1 MPRVLVCIKH
11 SLNVAELS
19 VDKETGRVV
28 TAGAPKKMSDF
39 DRNAVEEALKLRED
53 GWEAV
58 AVTVGDEEAKMA
70 LREALAM
77 GVDSAY
83 HIVGEGL
90 KELDTLATS
99 YLLAK
104 AAEKLKPD
112 LILCGEA
119 SIDSF
124 TGLVGPRIAEWLQIP
139 HISYVK
145 SMKVEGNGV
154 VAERSLE
161 DRVEVVKAETP
172 VLITVTREIN
182 EPRIPSIMAIMK
194 ASKKEIVRWS
204 VSDLG
209 VSVEELERLRAVSV
223 VEVRAPVMKRKCIV
237 IEGETVQEIAEKLV
251 DALVQEGVLP

>member
-19 VDKETGRVV
+19 VDRETGRVV
-28 TAGAPKKMSDF
+28 TAGAPRKMSDF
-39 DRNAVEEALKLRED
+39 DRNAVEEALKLREA

-58 AVTVGDEEAKMA
+58 VITVGDEEAKMA

-83 HIVGEGL
+83 HITGDEL
-90 KELDTLATS
+90 KDLDTLATS

-139 HISYVK
+139 HIAYVR
-145 SMKVEGNGV
+145 SLKVEGAEV
-154 VAERSLE
+154 IAERSLE
-161 DRVEVVKAETP
+161 DRIEVVRAEMP
-172 VLITVTREIN
+172 ALITVTREIN

-204 VSDLG
+204 AGDLG
-209 VSVEELERLRAVSV
+209 VSTEELERLRAVGV
-223 VEVRAPVMKRKCIV
+223 LEVRAPMMKRKGVV
-237 IEGETVQEIAEKLV
+237 IEGESVQEIVEKLV